1 LASLYLADAS
11 SESEAIWKTP
21 FKLAVTTAV

>member
-1 LASLYLADAS
+1 LADAS
-11 SESEAIWKTP
+11 SESQADWETP